1 MSDVREDG
9 SEILHYDDP
18 DYPVFCRHNYI
29 PAGINLRE
37 WTPNHYHE
45 EVEMIYIEKGR
56 IHHTIN
62 DHYVTLNQGEG
73 LFINARQFHELI
85 TDEQED
91 CTLYCLIFNP
101 WMICNCL
108 RMEQRVSRIADNE
121 NLEYILLS
129 RECDWQ
135 REFIDTMI
143 SIVNTS
149 EDVDKS
155 GRVIGELFTLWDV
168 LYNNTSIEHN
178 PSNYVNRDQRMVKQM
193 ISFIQNNYK
202 EDIALEQICKSSNVG
217 RTKCTELFKKYVHL
231 TPVDFL
237 RNYRLEKSVELLR
250 DTDMSMAEIAYEVGF
265 SSASYYGEYFKKII
279 GMTPKHYRN
288 MLLISGEKNIR

>member
-1 MSDVREDG
+1 MSDVRADG

-18 DYPVFCRHNYI
+18 DYTVFCRHNYI

-45 EVEMIYIEKGR
+45 EVELVYIEKGKA
-56 IHHTIN
+56 HHTIN
-62 DHYVTLNQGEG
+62 DHYVTLEQGQG

-101 WMICNCL
+101 WMLRNCI

-121 NLEYILLS
+121 NLEYIFLDVKNQWHKDVVDEL
-129 RECDWQ
+129 
-135 REFIDTMI
+135 ID
-143 SIVNTS
+143 IVNMSGDESRSGETIGHLFS
-149 EDVDKS
+149 IWDK
-155 GRVIGELFTLWDV
+155 I
-168 LYNNTSIEHN
+168 YNNSYIECS
-178 PSNYVNRDQRMVKQM
+178 PDKYVNRDQRIVKSMV
-193 ISFIQNNYK
+193 SFIQNNFRD
-202 EDIALEQICKSSNVG
+202 DISLEQICQSVGVG

-237 RNYRLEKSVELLR
+237 RNYRLEKSIELLR
-250 DTDMSMAEIAYEVGF
+250 DTDMSVAEIAYNIGF
-265 SSASYYGEYFKKII
+265 SSASYYGEYFKKIT

-288 MLLISGEKNIR
+288 MLMRKGENHTD